1 MSCLSNRPF
10 LRFAAF
16 SLGFASCL
24 AALPAAAQTLEDG
37 LDNPAPLLSVTTGSA
52 LLDETDYPAG
62 EWAFTTGTTHDGVDA
77 ITSTLPNRSTS
88 QLNATVQ
95 GPATVSF
102 WWKMNGTRSFDALQ
116 FSSRNDFRSI
126 APNADG
132 NPDWRQVNVE
142 VDIGEQPL
150 TWFYR
155 RLNSVPGPAQQAW
168 IDELVVTPIPNK
180 EPLQEAVENFSYQIY
195 SSDWTSAPLDGAI
208 NSTVAKSGPL
218 VAGEKSTMQLQIEG
232 PASVKFH
239 WGMAAEDSDGSRLRL
254 LIDNVSAVNISNPQ
268 PLGEQTIDL
277 GPGTQTL
284 KWEFTRGFGGT
295 PEYEGLTEGYVDN
308 LIISPFS
315 ADPDLANAV
324 ERPGGVYS
332 NSWTRQTQVIRD
344 GSDAA
349 MVTAP
354 ELSVARR
361 LYVEL
366 PDEAGLFSFW
376 YKTEADPGIG
386 YLRMIVDGEIIEEVN
401 GVNDWTKIELNLAP
415 GFDRVFEAFF
425 YRISNPNGNSPN
437 TKAYLDEVTFIPG
450 ATNFQ
455 PDLSIGPLKKGL
467 KGVGVYNASGAGQ
480 IATIRAPLTRPVGE
494 YAIRAQN
501 GSISD
506 QDTILLRGVGSRR
519 HFQIFYV
526 VEEGGQKLN
535 FSAAF
540 AAGIFETTQLGPK
553 ASEAHE
559 VWIVRKRRAV
569 KKRSYVLQ
577 VIGTSDGD
585 SHKIDVV
592 RTKLVVKRR

>member
-102 WWKMNGTRSFDALQ
+102 WWRTSGGDTLGFDTFQ
-116 FSSRNDFRSI
+116 FSSRNSFGFINGNTDWQQRSFQVDTGSESI
-126 APNADG
+126 SWFFERNSSFP
-132 NPDWRQVNVE
+132 VNVA
-142 VDIGEQPL
+142 
-150 TWFYR
+150 R
-155 RLNSVPGPAQQAW
+155 AW
-168 IDELVVTPIPNK
+168 LDELVVTPILNNPA
-180 EPLQEAVENFSYQIY
+180 LQEAMENFAYTFHST
-195 SSDWTSAPLDGAI
+195 DWTSGSLDGAI
-208 NSTVAKSGPL
+208 NTSVAKSGVIQPNQ
-218 VAGEKSTMQLQIEG
+218 KSDMVFEIVG
-232 PASVKFH
+232 PATVRFR
-239 WGMAAEDSDGSRLRL
+239 WGITADSADVSTLALRVGNQTERSL
-254 LIDNVSAVNISNPQ
+254 SGPQ
-268 PLGEQTIDL
+268 PLTEDSLDL
-277 GPGTQTL
+277 GPGTHPM
-284 KWEFTRGFGGT
+284 KFSFTRGNNTDPDYMGM
-295 PEYEGLTEGYVDN
+295 TEGFIDN
-308 LIISPFS
+308 LTITPVPAS
-315 ADPDLANAV
+315 AALADAI
-324 ERPGGVYS
+324 ERPDGVYS
-332 NSWTRQTQVIRD
+332 DAWTRQTLVIRD